1 MKKFAVWFVFNL
13 FGIGILWSQGI
24 DPVKLSMEV
33 VPQTVEINGKG
44 IVEIACTIAS
54 HYHISDTTYGLFE
67 VTPQNLEGIHFGPVE
82 YPIGEKGDLGN
93 YYQDHIIVR
102 IPFTVENT
110 LSEDVRM
117 IEVDVIYQAC
127 SEDGEICY
135 LPKNQKL
142 KAELIVMASALESQ
156 GGFAEESGIAN
167 KLSRALEK
175 GSIVAFLLVFI
186 GGILT
191 SLTPCVYPMIP
202 ITIAVI
208 GAQAEGGKLRGF
220 VLSLFYVLG
229 IAATFSV
236 LGVLAAQTGTLFGSY
251 AQHPVVIVMIASIF
265 FLMGL
270 SLLGVFVLQMPPT
283 IASKLRGSRKGFLGA
298 LVTGLLAG
306 FIVSPCISPLL
317 IVILTWVAK
326 SGSILL
332 GFGLLFSFALGLGVL
347 FVLIGT
353 FSGVMKNLPRSG
365 GWMVVIER
373 SFGLL
378 LVILS
383 LIYLKPLLSAMVYH
397 GLWALLL
404 VILGTFIGAFSPLE
418 SEADWKKKMGKAFG
432 ILLIIAGG
440 SLVFSLFFRFFNPG
454 IASSERVIQSIEEA
468 PFWISSDEV
477 GFQQAR
483 LEEKLVVIDFY
494 AEWCSACQELDEKT
508 WTDEKVLSELS
519 EFIPV
524 KLDLTRNNESTE
536 FYQNRYQ
543 IIGLPTV
550 IFFSPTGAELGRFEG
565 FKSPEEI
572 LQDLQ
577 KYQNAS

>member
-1 MKKFAVWFVFNL
+1 MKKLIWGFVLVL
-13 FGIGILWSQGI
+13 FGIGILWSQTV
-24 DPVKLSMEV
+24 DPVKLNIEV
-33 VPQTVEINGKG
+33 VPKTIEIHGEG
-44 IVEIACTIAS
+44 VVEIACTIEPR
-54 HYHISDTTYGLFE
+54 YHISDTTYGLFE
-67 VTPQNLEGIHFGPVE
+67 VTPQPTETIRFHAIE
-82 YPIGEKGDLGN
+82 YPVGEKGELGN
-93 YYQDHIIVR
+93 YYQDHITVR
-102 IPFTVENT
+102 IPFTVDNVP
-110 LSEDVRM
+110 SEGIQM
-117 IEVDVIYQAC
+117 IEVDVTYQAC

-135 LPKNQKL
+135 LPETQTL
-142 KAELIVMASALESQ
+142 ETELTILASDLEEQS
-156 GGFAEESGIAN
+156 GLTEESDIASS
-167 KLSRALEK
+167 LSRALER
-175 GSIVAFLLVFI
+175 GSIIAFLLVFI

-229 IAATFSV
+229 IATTFSI
-236 LGVLAAQTGTLFGSY
+236 LGIIAARTGTLFGSY
-251 AQHPVVIVMIASIF
+251 AQHPVVIIIIASIF

-270 SLLGVFVLQMPPT
+270 SLLGVFVIQMPPT
-283 IASKLRGSRKGFLGA
+283 ITSKLRGNRKGFFGA
-298 LVTGLLAG
+298 LITGLLAG
-306 FIVSPCISPLL
+306 LIVSPCISPLL

-326 SGSILL
+326 SGSVLL

-365 GWMVVIER
+365 GWMVIIER

-378 LVILS
+378 LVTLS
-383 LIYLKPLLSAMVYH
+383 LIYLKPLLSTLVYQ

-404 VILGTFIGAFSPLE
+404 VILGTFIGAFSPVND
-418 SEADWKKKMGKAFG
+418 EADWKKKMGKALG

-440 SLVFSLFFRFFNPG
+440 SLIFSLFFRFFNPG
-454 IASSERVIQSIEEA
+454 IVSSERVVRSIEEE

-483 LEEKLVVIDFY
+483 LEGKPVVMDFY
-494 AEWCSACQELDEKT
+494 ADWCSACKELDEKT

-536 FYQNRYQ
+536 FYRNRYQ

-550 IFFSPTGAELGRFEG
+550 IFFNSSGKEVGRFGG
-565 FKSPEEI
+565 FRSPENV
-572 LQDLQ
+572 LLDLQ
-577 KYQNAS
+577 KYRNTS